1 VCSCWRCSIIG
12 KLAWLWS
19 VACRS
24 SSRTWKAIAGQ
35 RCQGD
40 GETAHRQPIGRA
52 VAWSGIGMLDHRQT
66 GGAVVGGV
74 PLIEPHLEGDR
85 RPAGQVDGE
94 TAYRQPIGRAVA
106 WSGSRDARSPA
117 VLPGRNRSHPL
128 KKIRQ
133 RDDLYGIVVKLG
145 NDLTDAARCT

>member
-1 VCSCWRCSIIG
+1 VCSCWRCSITG
-12 KLAWLWS
+12 KLAVLWS

-40 GETAHRQPIGRA
+40 GQTAHRQPIGRA
-52 VAWSGIGMLDHRQT
+52 VDWSGIGMLDHRQT
-66 GGAVVGGV
+66 GGAAVSGV

-94 TAYRQPIGRAVA
+94 TAYRQPIGRAVV
-106 WSGSRDARSPA
+106 WSGCRGTGKPRLCGRCGPCWWYSITGKLA
-117 VLPGRNRSHPL
+117 VLRSVECRSSSRTW
-128 KKIRQ
+128 KAIA
-133 RDDLYGIVVKLG
+133 G
-145 NDLTDAARCT
+145 